1 MIASLATTL
10 CYGEHDIF
18 VISAGEHVKIGIVG
32 TGAVGS
38 TAAYSLV
45 LQGVGSELVLVDHNR
60 ALAEAHVAD
69 ILHAT
74 PFAHPV
80 HVRCGDFSDLAGCA
94 LVILAAGVAQAA
106 GETRTQLL
114 KRNAEIFATMVPQ
127 VVRYAGDA
135 VILVASNPL
144 DVMTQIVT
152 KLAGLPPGRV
162 LGTGTILDTA
172 RFRTLIGERYKV
184 SPASVHAH
192 VVGEHGDSEVL
203 VWSGAQVAGIALPE
217 FAERCQQP
225 LSAAVMQEIDAGVRR
240 AAYHIIAGKGATY
253 YGIGAALARLSRCI
267 LYDERVVFTACSVVA
282 EVQGIT
288 DVAVSLPMVIGRAG
302 VLSVLDPT
310 LSAAESQA
318 LRDSARIIEANAASV
333 GY

>member
-1 MIASLATTL
+1 M
-10 CYGEHDIF
+10 
-18 VISAGEHVKIGIVG
+18 KIGIVG

-45 LQGVGSELVLVDHNR
+45 LQGVGSELVLIDHNR
-60 ALAEAHVAD
+60 ALADAHVAD
-69 ILHAT
+69 IIHAT

-80 HVRCGDFSDLAGCA
+80 HVRSGDFSDLAGCA
-94 LVILAAGVAQAA
+94 LVILAAGVAQAP

-114 KRNAEIFATMVPQ
+114 KRNADIFATMVPQ

-135 VILVASNPL
+135 VLLVASNPL
-144 DVMTQIVT
+144 DVMTQIAT
-152 KLAGLPPGRV
+152 RLADLAPGRV

-203 VWSGAQVAGIALPE
+203 VWSGAQVAGIALQD
-217 FAERCQQP
+217 FAERCGQP
-225 LSAAVMQEIDAGVRR
+225 LTETLKQEIDQGVRR
-240 AAYHIIAGKGATY
+240 AAYRIIAGKGATY
-253 YGIGAALARLSRCI
+253 YGIGAAMARLSRCI
-267 LYDERVVFTACSVVA
+267 LYDERMVFTACSVVA
-282 EVQGIT
+282 SVQDVSEVAI
-288 DVAVSLPMVIGRAG
+288 SLPMVVGRAG
-302 VLSVLDPT
+302 VLSVLHQP
-310 LSAAESQA
+310 LSAHENQA
-318 LRDSARIIEANAASV
+318 LHDSALIIKANATSV